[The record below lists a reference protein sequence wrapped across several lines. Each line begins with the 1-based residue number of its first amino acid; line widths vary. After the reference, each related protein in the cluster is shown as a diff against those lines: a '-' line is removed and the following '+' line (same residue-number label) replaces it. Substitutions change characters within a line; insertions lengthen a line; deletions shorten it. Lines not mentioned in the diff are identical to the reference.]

1 MSLLKPAIWQY
12 QLRDAALYWVVIPAA
27 VLGVGKLVDLLLA
40 LAPASFGPVQ
50 SATGYILIAAGMVL
64 IWRSYADLTQTGHG
78 TPNPLRPPKKLV
90 ISGSYRLCRH
100 PMWLGYDLAAL
111 GVIVLIGSLGSLL
124 LSYPLMLYFSAR
136 FLKKE
141 EKILS
146 LKFKNDYYSYQQH
159 TPFLLPWPRRGDK

>member
-27 VLGVGKLVDLLLA
+27 VLGAGTLVDMTLG
-40 LAPASFGPVQ
+40 LAPAAFGSAQ
-50 SATGYILIAAGMVL
+50 SAAGYVLIGAGMVL
-64 IWRSYADLTQTGHG
+64 IWRSYADLAQAGQG

-90 ISGSYRLCRH
+90 ASGSYLLCRH

-111 GVIVLIGSLGSLL
+111 GVIVILGSWGALVVA
-124 LSYPLMLYFSAR
+124 YPLMLYFSAR

-146 LKFKNDYYSYQQH
+146 LKFKNDYYSYQKQ
-159 TPFLLPWPRRGDK
+159 TPFLLPWPRKRG